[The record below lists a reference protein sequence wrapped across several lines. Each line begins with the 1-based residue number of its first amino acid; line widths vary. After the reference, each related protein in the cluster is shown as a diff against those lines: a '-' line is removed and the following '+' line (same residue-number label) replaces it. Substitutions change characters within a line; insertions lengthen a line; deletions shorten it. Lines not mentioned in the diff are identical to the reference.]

1 MKTLLIIAA
10 LFCVYKILSGLSAKR
25 KEQAREEAEYQRQT
39 DAAILRQEW
48 REMQEKARLDIL
60 KREAEYKE
68 QERLRKQA
76 EREREELRK
85 EQERQAREQERQA
98 KEQTRLAKE
107 EQRIARE
114 QERQA
119 AQLERHE
126 EQLMKL
132 DHRLASAES
141 EIAFNREQIERIF
154 KLQEFEISARDA
166 CSYGSDEWQKHEK
179 KVISLE
185 NQIHTFQKRIDKAKA
200 DKRYCESKLA

>member
-1 MKTLLIIAA
+1 MKTIIIIAA
-10 LFCVYKILSGLSAKR
+10 LFCVYKLITSVKSHR
-25 KEQAREEAEYQRQT
+25 KEQARQEAEYRRQAE
-39 DAAILRQEW
+39 AARMRNEW
-48 REMQEKARLDIL
+48 RNVQAQAKVAIMKQEAMW
-60 KREAEYKE
+60 KE

-98 KEQTRLAKE
+98 
-107 EQRIARE
+107 RE
-114 QERQA
+114 QERQAKEQARQA

-126 EQLMKL
+126 EMLMKL

-141 EIAFNREQIERIF
+141 EIAFNREQIERLF
-154 KLQEFEISARDA
+154 KLQEFEVSARDA
-166 CSYGSDEWQKHEK
+166 CSYGSADWQKHEK

-185 NQIHTFQKRIDKAKA
+185 NQIHTIQKRIDKAKA

>member
-10 LFCVYKILSGLSAKR
+10 LFCIYKIISGLSAKR
-25 KEQAREEAEYQRQT
+25 KEQERQEAEYRREH
-39 DAAILRQEW
+39 DAATLRQEW

-60 KREAEYKE
+60 RREQEFKE
-68 QERLRKQA
+68 QERAQRQA
-76 EREREELRK
+76 AKEREEMRK

-98 KEQTRLAKE
+98 KEQTRLA
-107 EQRIARE
+107 RE

-119 AQLERHE
+119 AILEKHE
-126 EQLMKL
+126 EMLMKL

-166 CSYGSDEWQKHEK
+166 CSYGSADWQKHEK
-179 KVISLE
+179 KVISFE
-185 NQIHTFQKRIDKAKA
+185 NQIHTIQKRIDKAKA